1 MRIPQMTSPQFA
13 NRQNPKVYT
22 QTGQQVYLSRACS
35 VVAEVCLYEVTQA
48 KWYILLVKRGEA
60 CPDFQGDWCLPCG
73 YLDWDETLY
82 QAMIREVYEE
92 TGLYLSELHRH
103 PKCQTTYPCNFAMNA
118 TVPPWLI
125 YDTPTGN
132 RQNLAFHYAS
142 WIAWTGNPLPT
153 LTRLHSE
160 ESADLQW
167 VEINIACEMI
177 LAFGH
182 QHRIRALQHD
192 QAASFRQVEHMM
204 QG

>member
-1 MRIPQMTSPQFA
+1 MIAPQFVHRP
-13 NRQNPKVYT
+13 NEKVRT
-22 QTGQQVYLSRACS
+22 TTGREVYLSRASS
-35 VVAEVCLYEVTQA
+35 VVAQVCVYAMTQA

-92 TGLYLSELHRH
+92 TGLYLPKLHTH
-103 PKCQTTYPCNFAMNA
+103 AQCQATYPCTFAIDA
-118 TVPPWLI
+118 TVQPWLI

-142 WIAWTGNPLPT
+142 WLAWTGDPLPT
-153 LTRLHSE
+153 LTRLHPA

-167 VEINIACEMI
+167 VEIHTACAMT

-182 QHRIRALQHD
+182 QHRIQALIHE
-192 QAASFRQVEHMM
+192 QATAFRQVENMV
-204 QG
+204 GI

>member
-1 MRIPQMTSPQFA
+1 MITPQFVHRP
-13 NRQNPKVYT
+13 NEKVRT
-22 QTGQQVYLSRACS
+22 TTGREVYLSRACS
-35 VVAEVCLYEVTQA
+35 VVAQVCVYAMTQA

-92 TGLYLSELHRH
+92 TGLYLPKLHTH
-103 PKCQTTYPCNFAMNA
+103 AQCQATYPCTFAIDA
-118 TVPPWLI
+118 TVQPWLI
-125 YDTPTGN
+125 YDTPTSN

-142 WIAWTGNPLPT
+142 WLAWTGDPLPT
-153 LTRLHSE
+153 LTRLHPA

-167 VEINIACEMI
+167 VEIHTACAMT

-182 QHRIRALQHD
+182 QHRIQALIHE
-192 QAASFRQVEHMM
+192 QATAFRQVENMV
-204 QG
+204 GI

>member
-1 MRIPQMTSPQFA
+1 MPPHFHH
-13 NRQNPKVYT
+13 RQNKKIRT
-22 QTGQQVYLSRACS
+22 TTGQDVYLSRASS
-35 VVAEVCLYEVTQA
+35 VVAQVCLYETIQA

-103 PKCQTTYPCNFAMNA
+103 PQCQTTHPCTFAMDA
-118 TVPPWLI
+118 TVQPWLI

-142 WIAWTGNPLPT
+142 WIAWTGDLPT
-153 LTRLHSE
+153 LTRLHPA
-160 ESADLQW
+160 ESADLEW
-167 VEINIACEMI
+167 VEIKTACEMT

-182 QHRIRALQHD
+182 QHRIQALWLNQTECFWH
-192 QAASFRQVEHMM
+192 VEHRMNL
-204 QG
+204 

>member
-1 MRIPQMTSPQFA
+1 MPPQF
-13 NRQNPKVYT
+13 NHRHNEKVLT
-22 QTGQQVYLSRACS
+22 TTGREVYLSRASS
-35 VVAEVCLYEVTQA
+35 VVAQVCLYEITQA

-92 TGLYLSELHRH
+92 TGLYLPELHTH
-103 PKCQTTYPCNFAMNA
+103 AQCPITYPSCLSMDDC
-118 TVPPWLI
+118 VQPWLI

-142 WIAWTGNPLPT
+142 WLAWTGAPFPT
-153 LTRLHSE
+153 LTRLHPE

-167 VEINIACEMI
+167 VEIQTACEMT

-182 QHRIRALQHD
+182 QHRIQALQRD
-192 QAASFRQVEHMM
+192 QAESFRHVEQMV
-204 QG
+204 QD

>member
-1 MRIPQMTSPQFA
+1 MTSPQFA

-103 PKCQTTYPCNFAMNA
+103 PQCQATYPCNFAMRCHC
-118 TVPPWLI
+118 T
-125 YDTPTGN
+125 TM
-132 RQNLAFHYAS
+132 
-142 WIAWTGNPLPT
+142 
-153 LTRLHSE
+153 
-160 ESADLQW
+160 ADLRHPNGQSA
-167 VEINIACEMI
+167 ESGISLCFMDR
-177 LAFGH
+177 LD
-182 QHRIRALQHD
+182 R
-192 QAASFRQVEHMM
+192 
-204 QG
+204 